1 MTTRAV
7 VTRSAVVED
16 EKRLRSVLTIFLD
29 VPNYDTHQTEYN
41 AHEIVLALT
50 AQGITRFNQDFL
62 SLSEAD
68 IRDLTYIEGGTL
80 TNISLINKRRLT
92 ILLAFYHYTCSLAKG
107 QVKLE
112 NLPRTEFDKFRTN
125 EYDPN
130 TPIRPWKILLAKPTD
145 TSGET
150 ELSAWKKSVRPNKTD
165 YKEFRDESL
174 WTRAKEQFTTTL
186 ESHNLSHLIDEN
198 YTVTDVNL
206 DQAQRG
212 WLYSALQT
220 AFKAPMAKTIIT
232 KHLADK
238 DTRIIWKE
246 LCEYYD
252 SSMTSVLRAQ
262 QVSTYLT
269 STRLHML
276 GWRGTQTN
284 FILHY
289 VEQARIYNEISPEE
303 FKDSQ
308 LITFLNT
315 CLSGTPNLAQ
325 VLNLHRTATKAA
337 GVVSNLNFNEY
348 VALLLDQ
355 AQVHDAGNTSGT
367 NPRARRS
374 VNTHELLFEDSAP
387 TDFTNYEI
395 YKSEIHDDET
405 PLELLVNRTEQGPRR
420 PRLDHNTWRAL
431 SQEDQVAWD
440 TVSDKGKSTIM
451 SYAAKNST
459 KFSGSTGILKN
470 ADKRTRFSDET
481 NQSRQANSHEQTTSE
496 ATTSNTSDTATTN
509 GNTTIEVSTHQLV
522 PKTAQPN
529 DFDDILTMATTKT
542 TSKSNPD
549 AHLTINQIMS
559 APTRAAK
566 VHETHYQR
574 TDYNL
579 EAFVH
584 KVKIGDYE
592 YEVESDE
599 GDDFVYELEEDVTT
613 EEPFDYSAYLDK
625 DAETTNDPHD
635 ATSFL
640 QDPNTAD
647 EPFDYST
654 CLDKDLEPTVDLLD
668 DASFLEEYKPSPE
681 ALAFKASIANLETVE
696 DLISFH
702 DDPQAK
708 VIPDVSDSRTLTK
721 EIFEDIESEE
731 EEKFDFSKALAEN
744 HNPDTSG
751 KDNHEKETGV
761 EESKDEHTTT
771 PPQAKEFPVFGM
783 MKAPYDFIQKPSPT
797 LSRIQPN
804 DDGTKFVFTKEDDDL
819 PELEPTTLFSSH
831 DYEQYLDTDKVDHLD
846 VDYEHYIDDP
856 EATLTYTS
864 EDADEPKFYKKP
876 SIEKGV
882 SETNGKPSINEGTDS
897 NEGEWQLA
905 QRKKKRIP
913 KNGAFCSFLSPKSY
927 AQAAMTSSSSGS
939 SPSSKSS
946 SPSSKSSLSPQS
958 KSDITSIGKKD
969 FQEAGSD

>member
-50 AQGITRFNQDFL
+50 AQGITHFNRDFL

-68 IRDLTYIEGGTL
+68 IRDLTYIEEGTL
-80 TNISLINKRRLT
+80 TSISLINKRRLT
-92 ILLAFYHYTCSLAKG
+92 ILLAFYHYTCTLAKG

-130 TPIRPWKILLAKPTD
+130 TPIRPWKSVLAKPTD
-145 TSGET
+145 SSGET
-150 ELSAWKKSVRPNKTD
+150 ELSIWKKSVRPNKTE

-174 WTRAKEQFTTTL
+174 WTRAKEQFNTTL
-186 ESHNLSHLIDEN
+186 ESHNLSHLIDPKH
-198 YTVTDVNL
+198 VITDANL

-212 WLYSALQT
+212 WLYSAMQT
-220 AFKAPMAKTIIT
+220 AFKAPMAKTIVT

-238 DTRIIWKE
+238 DTRLIWKE

-269 STRLHML
+269 STRLHNL

-289 VEQARIYNEISPEE
+289 SEQARIYNEISPEE

-308 LITFLNT
+308 LISFLNA

-337 GVVSNLNFNEY
+337 GVTSTLNFNEY

-355 AQVHDAGNTSGT
+355 AQVHDAGNTNGT

-374 VNTHELLFEDSAP
+374 VNTHEFIFEDSDP
-387 TDFTNYEI
+387 TDVANYEI

-405 PLELLVNRTEQGPRR
+405 PLEYLINRTEQGPRR
-420 PRLDHNTWRAL
+420 PRLDHNTWKSL

-440 TVSDKGKSTIM
+440 TVSDKGKSSIM
-451 SYAAKNST
+451 SYAAKNPT
-459 KFSGSTGILKN
+459 RFNGTTGILKN
-470 ADKRTRFSDET
+470 ADKRTRFSDQI
-481 NQSRQANSHEQTTSE
+481 NSRQANSHEQINSETAATNIPE
-496 ATTSNTSDTATTN
+496 ATANGSTTL
-509 GNTTIEVSTHQLV
+509 EVSTHQLV
-522 PKTAQPN
+522 PKDKQPN

-559 APTRAAK
+559 TPSRAAK

-599 GDDFVYELEEDVTT
+599 GNDFTYEIEEDNAT

-625 DAETTNDPHD
+625 EVEKVDDPQGD
-635 ATSFL
+635 TSFL
-640 QDPNTAD
+640 VDPNTAD
-647 EPFDYST
+647 EPFDYTS
-654 CLDKDLEPTVDLLD
+654 CLDKDAEPVIDLLD
-668 DASFLEEYKPSPE
+668 DTSFLKDQYKPSPE
-681 ALAFKASIANLETVE
+681 IVAFKATIANLETVE

-702 DDPQAK
+702 DDPQADVTTK
-708 VIPDVSDSRTLTK
+708 VLDNRTLTK
-721 EIFEDIESEE
+721 EDFEDIESEE
-731 EEKFDFSKALAEN
+731 EEEFDFSKALAET
-744 HNPDTSG
+744 HITDPSSED
-751 KDNHEKETGV
+751 DPEKLMGV
-761 EESKDEHTTT
+761 EESKSEHTTT
-771 PPQAKEFPVFGM
+771 PPQETKSPVFGM

-819 PELEPTTLFSSH
+819 PELEPQTLFTEPLEH
-831 DYEQYLDTDKVDHLD
+831 DYAQYLVTEDDDRVNIQ
-846 VDYEHYIDDP
+846 YNEYIDDP
-856 EATLTYTS
+856 EVTPPCIV
-864 EDADEPKFYKKP
+864 EDTNEPKFYKKP
-876 SIEKGV
+876 SV
-882 SETNGKPSINEGTDS
+882 ETNTTNTVD
-897 NEGEWQLA
+897 GEWQVA
-905 QRKKKRIP
+905 QGKKKKTKKGP
-913 KNGAFCSFLSPKSY
+913 TTFCNFLSPKSY
-927 AQAAMTSSSSGS
+927 AQAAMSSSSSGS

-946 SPSSKSSLSPQS
+946 TSPLS
-958 KSDITSIGKKD
+958 KSDTPSTSKKD